1 MTYTKTKLALWGM
14 ILLLS
19 FSYAGTEKGKNA
31 EKEAQPYAAKILKDM
46 PHVMGFLQLN
56 IKRKLTN
63 ITKQVID
70 SRMLMDI
77 M

>member
-31 EKEAQPYAAKILKDM
+31 EKEA
-46 PHVMGFLQLN
+46 
-56 IKRKLTN
+56 
-63 ITKQVID
+63 
-70 SRMLMDI
+70 
-77 M
+77 